1 MIAIDMFQVALLAER
16 ETSTIH
22 YKLNEP
28 HTVTWGGRTVTVDI
42 IRMTSLKGEL
52 LSSVLFMSPNGDNMC
67 FDIEDGQWLVPGR
80 PDLFYQV
87 VALFLMEYQSIQHH
101 GAMVAVNSFAAAFKD
116 TDLPDT
122 SIPLSAVAKMFHDF
136 CAEASETL
144 SDYFLTKPLP

>member
-42 IRMTSLKGEL
+42 VRMSSLKGEL

-80 PDLFYQV
+80 PDLFYQS
-87 VALFLMEYQSIQHH
+87 VALFMMEYQSIQHH
-101 GAMVAVNSFAAAFKD
+101 GAMVAVNSIAAAF
-116 TDLPDT
+116 TGNDLPDT
-122 SIPLSAVAKMFHDF
+122 PILLSDVPELLQDF
-136 CAEASETL
+136 CAGASEKL
-144 SDYFLTKPLP
+144 SDYFLTRPLP